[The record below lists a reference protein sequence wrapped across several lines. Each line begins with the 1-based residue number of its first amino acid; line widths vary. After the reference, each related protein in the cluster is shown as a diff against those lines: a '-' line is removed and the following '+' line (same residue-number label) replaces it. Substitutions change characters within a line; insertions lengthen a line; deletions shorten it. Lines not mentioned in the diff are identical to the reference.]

1 MEITIENFESFMDS
15 NISGK
20 FIVNPYWLEHL
31 LNLFSQGYI
40 GEIWDEIQNTKMN
53 HCDTIERLGYGTINL
68 LDLTTQNTRTTE
80 AKK

>member
-20 FIVNPYWLEHL
+20 FIVNSYWLEHL

-53 HCDTIERLGYGTINL
+53 HCDTIER
-68 LDLTTQNTRTTE
+68 
-80 AKK
+80 